1 MAPMTRTQTRAYGVV
16 TPSSRQPLLEA
27 MLRAFVWL
35 VSNLALACRAILNR
49 PTRDWHTDEPEED
62 QLPTPND
69 ITQEPRH
76 PQPPFSGK
84 RKARIPGILVAST
97 QGTTPHSRA
106 TKNRDARHKAEHDTV
121 DFAITVLETDLLVRV
136 PRAGVGEER
145 RRRRDLVRGTKS
157 RDASREL
164 CSWPPVSAHRA
175 LLAYAGPSPLIP
187 TTVGIQ
193 GRPRPLSKVAASSL
207 QHNRIWIP
215 TVVGMSG
222 SCCGYR
228 GRNHSLT

>member
-27 MLRAFVWL
+27 TLRAFCWL

-62 QLPTPND
+62 RLEAPND
-69 ITQEPRH
+69 ITQETNSKVAVILGPV
-76 PQPPFSGK
+76 P
-84 RKARIPGILVAST
+84 RIPVAPT
-97 QGTTPHSRA
+97 QGTRTHCLHTPNPA
-106 TKNRDARHKAEHDTV
+106 ARHTAEHDTV
-121 DFAITVLETDLLVRV
+121 DFTITVLETDLLVRV

-145 RRRRDLVRGTKS
+145 RRRRDLVRRTKS

-175 LLAYAGPSPLIP
+175 VLAYAGPSPLIP
-187 TTVGIQ
+187 TNVGIR